1 MQYLYNRLNLIS
13 ETKEERI
20 TNSKSVQVS
29 LALITMVLI
38 FTFMAPVYASANET
52 SINWFMKGYNLYNQE
67 KFSDSLDAYNRAL
80 ELNPKDSEAWNNK
93 GIDLGLLG
101 KYDDALSSFETAVAL
116 NDSYAEAWFNMGV
129 IYDIKG
135 DYPTAVQ
142 AYKRA
147 TEVDPS
153 YHKAFVARNVDTD
166 LLMGRSLSCACQD
179 QLALV

>member
-1 MQYLYNRLNLIS
+1 MQHLYNRLNLIR
-13 ETKEERI
+13 ETREERI

-29 LALITMVLI
+29 LTLITMALI
-38 FTFMAPVYASANET
+38 LTFMAPACASANET
-52 SINWFMKGYNLYNQE
+52 SVNWFMKGYTLYYEE
-67 KFSDSLDAYNRAL
+67 KFSDSLDAYNKAL

-93 GIDLGLLG
+93 GIDQGLLG

-166 LLMGRSLSCACQD
+166 LLMSRSLSCACQD